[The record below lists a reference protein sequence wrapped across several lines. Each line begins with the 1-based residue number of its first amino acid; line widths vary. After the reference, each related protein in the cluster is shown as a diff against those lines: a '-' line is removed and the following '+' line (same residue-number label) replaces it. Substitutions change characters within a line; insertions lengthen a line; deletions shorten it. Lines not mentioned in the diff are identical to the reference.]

1 MDQLTEKTLK
11 DNLSIM
17 QWMADQN
24 SLIWSNK
31 QAELEQAI
39 ANTKSLLNEKH
50 EAILI
55 EGDSIEGH
63 SFLVAS
69 RC

>member
-11 DNLSIM
+11 ENLSIM
-17 QWMADQN
+17 EWFFKQN
-24 SLIWSNK
+24 FLIWSNK

-39 ANTKSLLNEKH
+39 TNTKSLLNEKH

-55 EGDSIEGH
+55 EGDNIDGLSV
-63 SFLVAS
+63 LVAS